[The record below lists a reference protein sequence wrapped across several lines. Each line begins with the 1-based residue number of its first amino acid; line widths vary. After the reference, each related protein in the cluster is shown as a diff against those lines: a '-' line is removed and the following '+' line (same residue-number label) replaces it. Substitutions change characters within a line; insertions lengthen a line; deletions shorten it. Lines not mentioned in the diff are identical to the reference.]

1 MSSFK
6 FTRKVLKGSFIFTTD
21 DAVELWSLLKEVING
36 FNGDVEKFYSN
47 FFSLL
52 VTNVLPCKF
61 DDASVTNIL
70 MSELANILLNYL
82 VLRLLALRY
91 PGIKYRK

>member
-21 DAVELWSLLKEVING
+21 DAVELC
-36 FNGDVEKFYSN
+36 DVEKFYSN